1 MTIRMMSLGE
11 HEDRQRKIDDLD
23 FWKYA
28 YCVALSG
35 MCTGPDIVDPI
46 VVSQVIARLADL
58 LWKNTAPSVR
68 RWGDDA

>member
-58 LWKNTAPSVR
+58 AVEEYRAKR
-68 RWGDDA
+68 EEMGKR